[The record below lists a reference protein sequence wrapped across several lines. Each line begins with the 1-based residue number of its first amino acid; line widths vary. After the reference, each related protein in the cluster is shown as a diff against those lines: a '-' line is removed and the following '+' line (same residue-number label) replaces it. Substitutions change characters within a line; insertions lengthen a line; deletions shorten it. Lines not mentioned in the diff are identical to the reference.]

1 MKYLRYVLILVLNLV
16 GKVVGVPMFYLL
28 LPFRAYARN
37 RVYNYVLKNNVYLKR
52 LEERD
57 YKIDNGVY
65 YPTNIS
71 KKSFKLKNDGYIKY
85 KKVSF
90 LEYCLALFIWVWFDD
105 DSNYDTHDGN
115 ESLETLD
122 KPFGNTFDL
131 GDLRAEYPIVDGMKT
146 FKWICRNT
154 FYNANY
160 MFEEIREDDKNNFFK
175 VIKIFGFT
183 TIWGY
188 IPYENSTRKG
198 RLVFWQEDLDKIDKE
213 VLEKYTRKN

>member
-160 MFEEIREDDKNNFFK
+160 MFEEIRENDKNFFFK

-183 TIWGY
+183 TIWGF
-188 IPYENSTRKG
+188 IPYTNSTRKG
-198 RLVFWQEDLDKIDKE
+198 RLVYLREDLDKIDKE
-213 VLEKYTRKN
+213 LLGG

>member
-1 MKYLRYVLILVLNLV
+1 MKYLRYVLILVLKLV
-16 GKVVGVPMFYLL
+16 GKIIGVPMFYLL

-37 RVYNYVLKNNVYLKR
+37 RVYNYVLQNNVYLKR

-57 YKIDNGVY
+57 YKLDNGVY
-65 YPTNIS
+65 YPTIIS

-146 FKWICRNT
+146 FRWICRNT
-154 FYNANY
+154 FYNFNY
-160 MFEEIREDDKNNFFK
+160 MFEEIRENSKYNFY
-175 VIKIFGFT
+175 IKLPKLGIHF
-183 TIWGY
+183 GY
-188 IPYENSTRKG
+188 IPYSNLTRKG
-198 RLVFWQEDLDKIDKE
+198 RMVWFREDLDKIDKE
-213 VLEKYTRKN
+213 LLK

>member
-1 MKYLRYVLILVLNLV
+1 MKYLRYILILVLKLV
-16 GKVVGVPMFYLL
+16 GKIIGVPMFYLL

-37 RVYNYVLKNNVYLKR
+37 RVYNYVLQNNIYLKR
-52 LEERD
+52 LEERE
-57 YKIDNGVY
+57 YKLSGFGYAITKASHKNFRLNGLGF
-65 YPTNIS
+65 IE
-71 KKSFKLKNDGYIKY
+71 Y

-105 DSNYDTHDGN
+105 DSNYDTHDGVETN
-115 ESLETLD
+115 ETLD

-146 FKWICRNT
+146 FKWICRNS
-154 FYNANY
+154 FYNFNY
-160 MFEEIREDDKNNFFK
+160 MFEEIREDSKYNFFK
-175 VIKIFGFT
+175 VIKIFRFT
-183 TIWGY
+183 IIWGY

>member
-1 MKYLRYVLILVLNLV
+1 MKYLRYILILVLNLV

-37 RVYNYVLKNNVYLKR
+37 RVYNYVLQNNVYLKR

-57 YKIDNGVY
+57 YKLDNGVY
-65 YPTNIS
+65 YPTIIS

-105 DSNYDTHDGN
+105 DSNYDTHDGS

-131 GDLRAEYPIVDGMKT
+131 GDLRGQYPIVDGMKT
-146 FKWICRNT
+146 FKWICRNI

-160 MFEEIREDDKNNFFK
+160 MFEEIRENDKNNFFK

>member
-1 MKYLRYVLILVLNLV
+1 MKYLRYVLILVLKLV
-16 GKVVGVPMFYLL
+16 GKIIGVPMFYLL

-37 RVYNYVLKNNVYLKR
+37 RVYNYVLQNNVYLKR
-52 LEERD
+52 LEERE
-57 YKIDNGVY
+57 YKLSGFGYAITKASHKKFRLNGLGF
-65 YPTNIS
+65 IE
-71 KKSFKLKNDGYIKY
+71 Y

-131 GDLRAEYPIVDGMKT
+131 GDLRAEYPIVNGMKT

-154 FYNANY
+154 FYNFVY
-160 MFEEIREDDKNNFFK
+160 MFEEIREHNKYNFY
-175 VIKIFGFT
+175 IKFPKIGWHFGF
-183 TIWGY
+183 
-188 IPYENSTRKG
+188 IPYSNSTRKG
-198 RLVFWQEDLDKIDKE
+198 RCVYFSEDYKYLDKK
-213 VLEKYTRKN
+213 

>member
-1 MKYLRYVLILVLNLV
+1 
-16 GKVVGVPMFYLL
+16 MFYLL

-37 RVYNYVLKNNVYLKR
+37 RVYNYVLKNNIYLKR

-57 YKIDNGVY
+57 YKLDNGVY

-71 KKSFKLKNDGYIKY
+71 KKSFRLKNDGYIKY

-131 GDLRAEYPIVDGMKT
+131 GDLRAEYPIVNGMKT

-160 MFEEIREDDKNNFFK
+160 MFEEIREQNKYNFYIQVK
-175 VIKIFGFT
+175 MFGFRT
-183 TIWGY
+183 HWGF
-188 IPYENSTRKG
+188 IPYENSVRKG
-198 RLVFWQEDLDKIDKE
+198 RLCFLTEDLKYIDKE
-213 VLEKYTRKN
+213 LLK

>member
-1 MKYLRYVLILVLNLV
+1 MKYLRYVLILVLKLV
-16 GKVVGVPMFYLL
+16 GKVIGVPMFYLL

-37 RVYNYVLKNNVYLKR
+37 RVYNYVLQNNIYLKR

-57 YKIDNGVY
+57 YKLDNGVY

-90 LEYCLALFIWVWFDD
+90 LEYYLALFIWVWFDD

-115 ESLETLD
+115 ESEETVI

-146 FKWICRNT
+146 FKWICRNS
-154 FYNANY
+154 FYNFNY
-160 MFEEIREDDKNNFFK
+160 MFEEIRENSKYNFFK

-188 IPYENSTRKG
+188 IPYTNSTRKG
-198 RLVFWQEDLDKIDKE
+198 RLVFLVEDLDKIDKE
-213 VLEKYTRKN
+213 LLK

>member
-1 MKYLRYVLILVLNLV
+1 
-16 GKVVGVPMFYLL
+16 
-28 LPFRAYARN
+28 
-37 RVYNYVLKNNVYLKR
+37 
-52 LEERD
+52 
-57 YKIDNGVY
+57 
-65 YPTNIS
+65 
-71 KKSFKLKNDGYIKY
+71 
-85 KKVSF
+85 
-90 LEYCLALFIWVWFDD
+90 LFIWVWFDD

-131 GDLRAEYPIVDGMKT
+131 GDLRAEYPIVNGMKT

-160 MFEEIREDDKNNFFK
+160 IFEEIRENDKNNFFK